1 MRIFTT
7 ARLTAFAVLLGA
19 AGALPAAAQGVL
31 RIGMTAA
38 DVPLT
43 TGQPDQG
50 FEGYRFAGYT
60 IYDALVNWDLSSA
73 TKVAGI
79 RPGLA
84 TSWTVD
90 PADKTKWTIKLRQ
103 GVRFHDGA
111 PFNADAV
118 IWNCEKIFNDKSPQ
132 YDPKQVAQVIA
143 RIPSLESCRKVDDE
157 TVEYKTRIVN
167 AVFPYELS
175 YMFFSSPTQWEAVG
189 RDWAAFAAK
198 PSGTGPFKVVSFVP
212 REKLEL
218 ARNDAYWDKERTA
231 KLDRVLLLPM
241 PEASTRTA
249 ALLSGQ
255 IDWIEVPAPDA
266 IQKLKSAGMA
276 IVMNSY
282 PHNWG
287 WQLSTLEGSPWVDI
301 RVRKAANLA
310 INREEMKT
318 LLGGTMEPAK
328 GHVQPNH
335 PWFGKPGFDIKYD
348 PAEAKRLLAEAGYGP
363 NKRLAARIAI
373 STSGSGQMQ
382 PLAMNEF
389 LQQQLK
395 EVGIDIDFEVYEW
408 NALTGVGRMTA
419 DAPEMTARKISG
431 INISRAFVDPYVA
444 FTRLFHGAYLP
455 PRGGNWPKLK
465 DEVIDA
471 QLDKVFASFD
481 PAEQAEAVR
490 QAHTRMVDQAYW
502 LWVAHDLNP
511 RAMSPKVQGFVQAQS
526 WFQDLTPVTIK

>member
-1 MRIFTT
+1 MRT
-7 ARLTAFAVLLGA
+7 AVIVGSIGLAILMGAVAPA
-19 AGALPAAAQGVL
+19 AGQGTL

-60 IYDALVNWDLSSA
+60 IYDALANWDLSSS
-73 TKVAGI
+73 TKASGLV
-79 RPGLA
+79 PGLA

-90 PADKTKWTIKLRQ
+90 PADQKKWIIKLRQ
-103 GVRFHDGA
+103 GVKFHDGS

-118 IWNCEKIFNDKSPQ
+118 IWNCDKVFNDKSPQ
-132 YDPKQVAQVIA
+132 YDTKQVAQVAA
-143 RIPSLESCRKVDDE
+143 RIPSLESYRKIDE
-157 TVEYKTRIVN
+157 YTVEYRTKVVN
-167 AVFPYELS
+167 GLFPYELS
-175 YMFFSSPTQWEAVG
+175 YMFFSSPAQFEAVG
-189 RDWAAFAAK
+189 KDWAAFAVK
-198 PSGTGPFKVVSFVP
+198 PSGTGPFKVAAYVP

-218 ARNDAYWDKERTA
+218 VRNDGYWDKARVP

-255 IDWIEVPAPDA
+255 VDWIEVPAPDA
-266 IQKLKSAGMA
+266 IEKLKSAGMA
-276 IVMNSY
+276 IVLNTY

-287 WQLSTLEGSPWVDI
+287 WQLSMIDGSPWLDI

-310 INREEMKT
+310 IDREALKT
-318 LLGGTMEPAK
+318 LLNGTMEVAK
-328 GHVQPNH
+328 GHVQPTH
-335 PWFGKPGFDIKYD
+335 PWFGTPSFDIRYD

-363 NKRLAARIAI
+363 NKPVRARIAI

-389 LQQQLK
+389 IQQQLK

-408 NALTGVGRMTA
+408 NVLTNVSRLTA

-431 INISRAFVDPYVA
+431 INVSRGFGDPYLGFA
-444 FTRLFHGAYLP
+444 RLFDSAYGP
-455 PRGGNWPKLK
+455 PRGGNWGKLK
-465 DEVIDA
+465 DDV
-471 QLDKVFASFD
+471 LDQYLEKSIASFD
-481 PAEQAEAVR
+481 PAEQAALTR

-502 LWVAHDLNP
+502 VWVAHDLNP

-526 WFQDLTPVTIK
+526 WFQDLTPVSMK